1 MISRINSSLQRRARF
16 VSRKVILA
24 INFLSQNRKLP
35 VSIPV
40 HYFELIRHSA
50 IFNSNHLNQ
59 FKILE
64 EWDATDALWNIGQYS
79 RAVKKRKE
87 LLQEIYEF
95 HKVDSPGYFPPAV
108 SMGYTGPIG
117 HVGVLG
123 VHLHAQK
130 NGIIPSGQRVVPVLN
145 EKAKRAATQAIF
157 KEYQPMYFQEGAAWG
172 EFPLNWHV
180 SERLQMIRGQSEFLD
195 LYELLE
201 ATYSHKPVNQSDP
214 IVSLED
220 KYLWSARQQLRALG
234 LPDNAWFVG
243 LHIRNE
249 GPSHLRRNQPDS
261 SYQEA
266 ADLVTS
272 MGGWTIRIGDMTMS
286 KFPPTKN
293 LIDLSQIPGSEFMHG
308 YVLAKA
314 KFLIGTTS
322 GPTWVAP
329 LFGTPVLVTNTTS
342 IARNTHTMSENT
354 FFLPKHI
361 HTENREWTFGEILQH
376 NEGYA
381 EDDFKPGERNY
392 NFRSNSAAE
401 IRNAVQEMFLKLDGI
416 HHQNKIELNQRI
428 SKVRME
434 ANAIGQ
440 GEISS
445 TFIENLE
452 INYLN

>member
-1 MISRINSSLQRRARF
+1 MIKRITASLQRRARF
-16 VSRKVILA
+16 LIHRTILVVE
-24 INFLSQNRKLP
+24 FLTQNKKLP
-35 VSIPV
+35 SVTPV
-40 HYFELIRHSA
+40 HYFELVKHSGIYDA
-50 IFNSNHLNQ
+50 GNLDQ
-59 FKILE
+59 YKILE
-64 EWDATDALWNIGQYS
+64 EWDSTDALWNKGLYFK
-79 RAVKKRKE
+79 AVEKRRE

-95 HKVDSPGYFPPAV
+95 HEVNFPGYFPPAI

-117 HVGVLG
+117 HIGVLG

-145 EKAKRAATQAIF
+145 VKARRAATQAIF
-157 KEYQPMYFQEGAAWG
+157 REYKPMYFQQGAAWG
-172 EFPLNWHV
+172 EFPLNWHA
-180 SERLQMIRGQSEFLD
+180 SERLQMIRGKSDFLD

-201 ATYSHKPVNQSDP
+201 ATYSHKKVNQSDP
-214 IVSLED
+214 IISLED
-220 KYLWSARQQLRALG
+220 EYLWNARQQLKKLG
-234 LPDNAWFVG
+234 LPDSSWFVG

-249 GPSHLRRNQPDS
+249 GPSHLRRNQPDIT
-261 SYQEA
+261 YKDA
-266 ADLVTS
+266 VDLITS
-272 MGGWTIRIGDMTMS
+272 MGGWVIRIGDITMS
-286 KFPPTKN
+286 KFPSTKN
-293 LIDLSQIPGSEFMHG
+293 FIDLSQIPDSDFLHS

-342 IARNTHTMSENT
+342 IARNAHTMSENT

-361 HTENREWTFGEILQH
+361 QSDKREWNFEQILQH

-392 NFRSNSAAE
+392 SFRSNSAFE
-401 IRNAVQEMFLKLDGI
+401 IKEAVQEMLLKLDGTQHVDKTEI
-416 HHQNKIELNQRI
+416 NNRVLKIRQ
-428 SKVRME
+428 E

>member
-1 MISRINSSLQRRARF
+1 MISRINSSFQRRARF
-16 VSRKVILA
+16 VHRKAIL
-24 INFLSQNRKLP
+24 IVNFLSLNKKLP
-35 VSIPV
+35 KPTPV
-40 HYFELIRHSA
+40 HYFELLKHSA
-50 IFNSNHLNQ
+50 IFSNNRINQ
-59 FKILE
+59 FRILE
-64 EWDATDALWNIGQYS
+64 EWEATDTLWNIGQYS
-79 RAVKKRKE
+79 RAVEKRKE

-95 HKVDSPGYFPPAV
+95 HEVNFPGYFPPAV

-117 HVGVLG
+117 HVGALG

-145 EKAKRAATQAIF
+145 EKAKRAATHAIL

-172 EFPLNWHV
+172 EFPINWHV
-180 SERLQMIRGQSEFLD
+180 SERLQMVRGQSDFLD

-201 ATYSHKPVNQSDP
+201 LTYSLKPVNQSDP
-214 IVSLED
+214 IVSLEGE
-220 KYLWSARQQLRALG
+220 YLWNARQQLSALG
-234 LPDNAWFVG
+234 LPDNAWFIG

-249 GPSHLRRNQPDS
+249 GPSHFRRNQPDS
-261 SYQEA
+261 SYKEA
-266 ADLVTS
+266 VDLVTS
-272 MGGWTIRIGDMTMS
+272 MGGWVIRIGDITMS

-293 LIDLSQIPGSEFMHG
+293 LIDLSQIPDSDFMHS

-361 HTENREWTFGEILQH
+361 QTENREWTFEEILH
-376 NEGYA
+376 HSEGYA
-381 EDDFKPGERNY
+381 EDDFKLGERNY
-392 NFRSNSAAE
+392 NFRSNSAVE

-416 HHQNKIELNQRI
+416 HHQNNIEFNQRI
-428 SKVRME
+428 SEIRFE
-434 ANAIGQ
+434 AKAIGQ

>member
-1 MISRINSSLQRRARF
+1 MFSQIIFSLQRRARF
-16 VSRKVILA
+16 VFRKIYLLF
-24 INFLSQNRKLP
+24 NSLSLNKKLP
-35 VSIPV
+35 AIAPV
-40 HYFELIRHSA
+40 HYFELVKHSA
-50 IFNSNHLNQ
+50 IFSNNQLNQ
-59 FKILE
+59 FRILE
-64 EWDATDALWNIGQYS
+64 EWDTTDALWNFGQYS
-79 RAVKKRKE
+79 KAVKKRKE

-95 HKVDSPGYFPPAV
+95 HKVDVPNYFPPAM

-130 NGIIPSGQRVVPVLN
+130 NGLIPSGQRVVPLLN
-145 EKAKRAATQAIF
+145 EKAKRASTQAILN
-157 KEYQPMYFQEGAAWG
+157 EYKPMYFQDGAAWG

-180 SERLQMIRGQSEFLD
+180 SERLQMIRGQSDFLD
-195 LYELLE
+195 LYQLFE

-220 KYLWSARQQLRALG
+220 RYLWSARQQLRELG
-234 LPDNAWFVG
+234 LPDTAWFVG

-249 GPSHLRRNQPDS
+249 GPAHLRRNQPDS
-261 SYQEA
+261 SYKEA
-266 ADLVTS
+266 VDLVKS
-272 MGGWTIRIGDMTMS
+272 MGGWIIRIGDMTMS

-293 LIDLSQIPGSEFMHG
+293 LIDLSQIPGSQFMHE

-329 LFGTPVLVTNTTS
+329 LFGTPVLVTNATS

-354 FFLPKHI
+354 LFLPKHI
-361 HTENREWTFGEILQH
+361 HTGNREWTFEEILQH

-381 EDDFKPGERNY
+381 EDNFDPGERNY
-392 NFRSNSAAE
+392 NFRSNSSME
-401 IRNAVQEMFLKLDGI
+401 IKNAVQEMFLRLDGI

-428 SKVRME
+428 SRIRKDAKAV
-434 ANAIGQ
+434 GQ

-445 TFIENLE
+445 TFVEHLE